1 MKKIISII
9 LISLLA
15 ISLAACGENGTA
27 SDTKSSGS
35 VAESSEA
42 SENIISGGY
51 TETES
56 PKVTD
61 EVKEL
66 VKKATAELDGAEYTP
81 VAYLATQVVAGT
93 NHLILCKK
101 TIVVP
106 DPVPTYA
113 LVTIYEDLQGNA
125 ELTDVID
132 SNKSVTTENE
142 SLEISDEAKAAF
154 DKATE
159 TLTGA
164 EYKPVALLST
174 ATAGEGDNAVS
185 YTEYTLLCKAT
196 PTVPNALPY
205 YVIIDVNDEPNSG
218 RAEIANTYEYISPDT
233 AEEEAQQDGAS
244 ETSTAE

>member
-35 VAESSEA
+35 VAESSEV
-42 SENIISGGY
+42 SEKIISGGY

-81 VAYLATQVVAGT
+81 VASLATQVVAGT

-142 SLEISDEAKAAF
+142 SLEISDEAKTAF

-185 YTEYTLLCKAT
+185 YTEYTLLCNAP

-205 YVIIDVNDEPNSG
+205 
-218 RAEIANTYEYISPDT
+218 
-233 AEEEAQQDGAS
+233 
-244 ETSTAE
+244 